1 MGLDLEYI
9 YIYIYIYIY
18 TQGKMNNMELR
29 QSTARL
35 PNGYL
40 KPKWLRWQ
48 TSCQQLVA
56 SIQDSITRLK
66 LFDVMNF
73 VWFRKLMLTQTLNV
87 DFCLCWFMLVDV
99 GGCCLLL
106 LVMNVMLVDI
116 SFILILTPMCTWNQA
131 GLGWIL
137 MDVDGIILMLM
148 MFILIVMDCDVFR
161 LYYSLDFME
170 LDRC

>member
-1 MGLDLEYI
+1 
-9 YIYIYIYIY
+9 
-18 TQGKMNNMELR
+18 MNNMELR

-73 VWFRKLMLTQTLNV
+73 VWFRKLMLT
-87 DFCLCWFMLVDV
+87 
-99 GGCCLLL
+99 
-106 LVMNVMLVDI
+106 
-116 SFILILTPMCTWNQA
+116 
-131 GLGWIL
+131 
-137 MDVDGIILMLM
+137 
-148 MFILIVMDCDVFR
+148 
-161 LYYSLDFME
+161 
-170 LDRC
+170 